1 MSPFIYESDDYYDD
15 SDDHD
20 VGPFGGQA
28 ALEDSNFCY
37 RPPTRQDE
45 EAGSDISDFW
55 TTPIVDKSGKEI
67 GRKRM
72 SSISWQRKDDKAV
85 PATTSRMKK
94 STSFLQRLSRLG
106 RHGDDD
112 RDPLLESDEL
122 AQSVQ
127 LHELH
132 KTSARGSTY
141 SPSSHDRQRVAAEL
155 RQKVESGQAGRDFS
169 RVSVYRPAT
178 SSYAAL

>member
-15 SDDHD
+15 SDGID
-20 VGPFGGQA
+20 GGEA
-28 ALEDSNFCY
+28 ILEDSNFCY
-37 RPPTRQDE
+37 RPPQQQEE

-72 SSISWQRKDDKAV
+72 SSMSWQRKDDKA
-85 PATTSRMKK
+85 ATASASKMKK
-94 STSFLQRLSRLG
+94 SSSFLRRLSRLG

-112 RDPLLESDEL
+112 RDPLLEGDEL

-127 LHELH
+127 LQELH
-132 KTSARGSTY
+132 RTSSHVPTY
-141 SPSSHDRQRVAAEL
+141 SPSKRDRQKVAADL

-169 RVSVYRPAT
+169 RVSVYRPVA
-178 SSYAAL
+178 SSYSAL